1 MRGLNQEQFAEYLK
15 DSFVSVWVDDTSS
28 VGTFPIESMASR
40 TPVIGKVPNLKPD
53 WMSENNGVWTYELN
67 QMTDIIAEFTQNW
80 LEDNINEDLYNL
92 HERFS
97 NLEDAQE
104 ISYMV
109 PYEKDAKKGNK
120 KLTKKMYEDDKDI
133 IYQEEGDH
141 KIYHS
146 KK

>member
-1 MRGLNQEQFAEYLK
+1 MEY
-15 DSFVSVWVDDTSS
+15 
-28 VGTFPIESMASR
+28 A
-40 TPVIGKVPNLKPD
+40 VIFLAVIIIVYL
-53 WMSENNGVWTYELN
+53 ENNRRTIKV
-67 QMTDIIAEFTQNW
+67 
-80 LEDNINEDLYNL
+80 INEDLYNL

-97 NLEDAQE
+97 DLENAQE

-109 PYEKDAKKGNK
+109 PYEKDGKKGKK
-120 KLTKKMYEDDKDI
+120 KLTKKMYEDDEDI

>member
-1 MRGLNQEQFAEYLK
+1 MNYYL
-15 DSFVSVWVDDTSS
+15 
-28 VGTFPIESMASR
+28 
-40 TPVIGKVPNLKPD
+40 
-53 WMSENNGVWTYELN
+53 
-67 QMTDIIAEFTQNW
+67 IILLGIIIIVY
-80 LEDNINEDLYNL
+80 LEKNRRSIKIINEDLYNL

-109 PYEKDAKKGNK
+109 PYEKDGKKGKK